1 MSKLLSII
9 TPTYKD
15 KKIFETYQS
24 IKHLLQNRLV
34 EWVVID
40 GFVDGRN
47 NLGEQIGNIQGVK
60 YLNQED
66 DGIYDAMNKGIIN
79 AEGEYLWFLNGGDTL
94 VMDNADLMSEI
105 EKGKNDARQWLK
117 FNFSINKKVRDE
129 KINPIFLIL
138 NSPNHQA
145 SILSR
150 TLFLPR
156 GYNSNLDLAADY
168 QMFLEIFFIAKIK
181 PLEIPQTLF
190 NYDLDGITSKP
201 EQKNKIRQERIVSTK
216 NVLSNNFHPYLL
228 LMWVL
233 QIFAYFPFIM
243 VPSLK
248 FKRFHD

>member
-15 KKIFETYQS
+15 KKIFETYES
-24 IKHLLQNRLV
+24 IKNLLQNRLV

-40 GFVDGRN
+40 GFVDERN

-60 YLNQED
+60 YLNQKD
-66 DGIYDAMNKGIIN
+66 DGIYDAMNKGIKN
-79 AEGEYLWFLNGGDTL
+79 ADGDYLWFLNGGDAL
-94 VMDNADLMSEI
+94 IMNDADLMSEI
-105 EKGKNDARQWLK
+105 EKGKNDGHQWLK
-117 FNFSINKKVRDE
+117 FNFSINKKIRDE
-129 KINPIFLIL
+129 RISPIFLIL

-150 TLFLPR
+150 KLFLPR
-156 GYNSNLDLAADY
+156 AYNSNLNLAADY

-181 PLEIPQTLF
+181 PFAISQALF
-190 NYDLDGITSKP
+190 NYDLEGITSKP
-201 EQKNKIRQERIVSTK
+201 EQKNKIRQERIASTK
-216 NVLSNNFHPYLL
+216 NVLNANFHPYLL
-228 LMWVL
+228 LAWVL
-233 QIFAYFPFIM
+233 QIFVYFPFIM